1 MPISSV
7 RRLLFYDV
15 GLFLGN
21 EPILTNF
28 NDMDNKFVFL
38 IKQTSVNENGY
49 YKMCLDL
56 NLILD
61 LKVDQSYALNKTE
74 GADMAEV
81 FHEDGHMCFFF
92 SSTNIG
98 PEQARKNI
106 MNFVIQMFRDF
117 PPLTKDSNIILHEDD
132 LKEEK
137 VFDANENDIQENDGN
152 KIKRMQS
159 RLDKLVK
166 NEQYEEAALLR
177 DSLRKL
183 KNAKKNKKEK

>member
-1 MPISSV
+1 M
-7 RRLLFYDV
+7 
-15 GLFLGN
+15 N
-21 EPILTNF
+21 
-28 NDMDNKFVFL
+28 NKFVFL

-61 LKVDQSYALNKTE
+61 LKVDQSYALNRTE

-98 PEQARKNI
+98 PEQARKNV
-106 MNFVIQMFRDF
+106 MNFAIQMLNDF
-117 PPLTKDSNIILHEDD
+117 PSLTKNG
-132 LKEEK
+132 
-137 VFDANENDIQENDGN
+137 NDIQKNDSN

-183 KNAKKNKKEK
+183 KNVKKNKKEK